1 MNILIETDEEV
12 ILLHTNSM
20 DRAKEVLKNGNINY
34 TDIYEIKDEEIQ
46 YHSFD
51 ERIIDP
57 KLGKN

>member
-20 DRAKEVLKNGNINY
+20 DRAKEVLQKGNVSYI
-34 TDIYEIKDEEIQ
+34 DVYEIKDEEIQ

-51 ERIIDP
+51 SRIIDP
-57 KLGKN
+57 KLEK